1 MKADDKEN
9 SMRKST
15 LMFGLLA
22 LSLVSITSAV
32 AQDSAAASTGQEAQK
47 PAEAPAHFYH
57 LDIVLE
63 QVGADRKPTNSR
75 TYTTTVSTGHSDH
88 NAAIRT
94 GSLIPILTGSGKDGE
109 TTQWQY
115 QDIGVNIDAQFARE
129 VGSKLS
135 LYLSAEVSSVAD
147 TKDAPENSQPTLN
160 QNKWQGQVLVP
171 VGKATVVF
179 SSDDLRSKGA
189 MQLVVTATLLQ

>member
-1 MKADDKEN
+1 
-9 SMRKST
+9 
-15 LMFGLLA
+15 
-22 LSLVSITSAV
+22 
-32 AQDSAAASTGQEAQK
+32 
-47 PAEAPAHFYH
+47 
-57 LDIVLE
+57 
-63 QVGADRKPTNSR
+63 VGN
-75 TYTTTVSTGHSDH
+75 
-88 NAAIRT
+88 
-94 GSLIPILTGSGKDGE
+94 
-109 TTQWQY
+109 
-115 QDIGVNIDAQFARE
+115 
-129 VGSKLS
+129 KLS